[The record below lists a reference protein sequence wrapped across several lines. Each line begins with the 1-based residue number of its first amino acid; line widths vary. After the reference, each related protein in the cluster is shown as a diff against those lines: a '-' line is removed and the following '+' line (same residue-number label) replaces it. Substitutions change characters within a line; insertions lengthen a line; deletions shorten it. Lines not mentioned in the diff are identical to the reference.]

1 MSAHIL
7 KRNGQVIIRSTYR
20 HLTEAEMNSEV
31 AKEERITFN
40 KGISE
45 VLGPG
50 VKPSDFSDEEIDTP
64 EFEAYGD
71 DVSPDEPKMPE
82 ADDYAEAVFDKY
94 ILWCVLRC
102 GCRYALG
109 LLEVLLLA
117 FASLQVVPLHMGQ
130 LRMGICKSRIG
141 SVVLPLFP
149 CTVLDLDKVGRSWG
163 ASFLTD

>member
-71 DVSPDEPKMPE
+71 DVGPDEPKMPE

-94 ILWCVLRC
+94 ILWCVL
-102 GCRYALG
+102 
-109 LLEVLLLA
+109 
-117 FASLQVVPLHMGQ
+117 
-130 LRMGICKSRIG
+130 
-141 SVVLPLFP
+141 
-149 CTVLDLDKVGRSWG
+149 
-163 ASFLTD
+163 